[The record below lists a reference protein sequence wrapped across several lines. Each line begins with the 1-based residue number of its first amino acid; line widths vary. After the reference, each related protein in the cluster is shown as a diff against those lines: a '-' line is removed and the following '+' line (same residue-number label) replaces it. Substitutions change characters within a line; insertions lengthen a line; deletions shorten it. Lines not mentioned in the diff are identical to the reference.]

1 MNSLKVAI
9 ILPVYNVA
17 SYLRECLDSILS
29 QEYDNFIVIAVNDG
43 STDDSRG
50 ILESYAKKDSRII
63 VLDQENSGISSVRNR
78 ALELIES
85 MKDID
90 YVSFIDSDDTVDVRF
105 LSRHISVLKTEDADV
120 SVCGYTQRTTET
132 QKKPKTFNH
141 KKILSRKDFIN
152 MIYRFSDWKRVHG
165 DGGMIWKQVYK
176 ASIIQ
181 GLRFIDDEFFVEDE
195 FYNLQVAKI
204 AQKFVYIP
212 ENLYFY
218 RNVPTSLTNQDK
230 FLIKLMNGRRKC
242 YELCPE
248 FPLEQQLTI
257 LSAFIEVVIL
267 VLKTGHHVID
277 IKKYQNECQ
286 MAYKAGMLRGKTY
299 RRFLC
304 YCHFPTLMMLVFRVR
319 KFLRKIKGKSVKN
332 I

>member
-120 SVCGYTQRTTET
+120 SVCGYTQCTTET

-152 MIYRFSDWKRVHG
+152 IIYRFSDWKRVHG
-165 DGGMIWKQVYK
+165 DGGMVWKQVYR
-176 ASIIQ
+176 ASVIQ
-181 GLRFIDDEFFVEDE
+181 GLRFIDDKFFIEDE
-195 FYNLQVAKI
+195 LYNIQVAKI
-204 AQKFVYIP
+204 ARKFVYIP

-218 RNVPTSLTNQDK
+218 RSVPTSLTNQEA
-230 FLIKLMNGRRKC
+230 FLIKLLNGRRKC
-242 YELCPE
+242 YELCQD
-248 FPLEQQLTI
+248 FPLDLQLII
-257 LSAFIEVVIL
+257 LSAFVETAVI
-267 VLKTGHHVID
+267 VLKTGQDVND
-277 IKKYQNECQ
+277 IKQYKDECKK
-286 MAYKAGMLRGKTY
+286 AYRAGLLRRKTY
-299 RRFLC
+299 RRFWCHC
-304 YCHFPTLMMLVFRVR
+304 YFPILMKLIFRVR
-319 KFLRKIKGKSVKN
+319 NFFLRKSKE
-332 I
+332 